1 MSCGAWHGEFLDLV
15 GFDVGPPGIGIIL
28 ALLWLIVMF
37 LELFLSSFVAWLDAA
52 IREAVG
58 RQKCLQKRSQKKST
72 CMDVNRKINLSTT

>member
-1 MSCGAWHGEFLDLV
+1 MWGPHWDYSGVSHRCSIELSCLKD
-15 GFDVGPPGIGIIL
+15 GIM
-28 ALLWLIVMF
+28 LLWLIVMF